1 MPASSIPIIAIVGG
15 GFSGSLVAAQLLRQ
29 SSQPL
34 IIKLIER
41 NPHFLH
47 RGIAYSTHSSSHL
60 LNVPAGNMSAFPD
73 DPGHFLR
80 WVQVHQIT
88 LIDPPWVTDT
98 SSNSFI
104 SRRGYG
110 QYISWVVEESLKV
123 GNPNAKLDIIQDE
136 VVKINQSKQGA
147 TLSLLGS
154 EQIHA
159 QKVILAIGN
168 FPPADP
174 PVSENVSL
182 NKSCY
187 VSNPW
192 SEDSK
197 MSWDDVASC
206 LIVGAGLT
214 MVDWVLS
221 LHDKNFRGKIHV
233 VSRRGLCPK
242 EHDKVTPVQLWLNY
256 KEQQPITIRSI
267 LKQFRM
273 LMNTPGPAKDN
284 WRGLIDALR
293 PFSQEIWQALS
304 LSEQRRFLRH
314 VRSFW
319 DNHRHRLPPITA
331 AILSDLE
338 QSGQLI
344 FYRGRV
350 ESFDDS
356 NGNVQVIIRS
366 RGQKENITLRVDRV
380 LNCTGGECD
389 YRKLQHPLIKGLF
402 IDGLA
407 QPDAIGFGL
416 SVDSNG
422 ALLDGANHKSSIIY
436 TLGPPQKGTL
446 WETTAVPEIRG
457 QAYRLAEELLG
468 AMSIDPANPYQ

>member
-29 SSQPL
+29 SSQPI

-80 WVQVHQIT
+80 WAQTHQAT
-88 LIDPPWVTDT
+88 LIDPPWVMDT
-98 SSNSFI
+98 LSNSFI

-136 VVKINQSKQGA
+136 VVKITQTETGA

-154 EQIHA
+154 EQIQA

-174 PVSENVSL
+174 PVSENVHL
-182 NKSCY
+182 NNPNY

-192 SEDSK
+192 STESK
-197 MSWDDVASC
+197 MGWDHVESC

-221 LHDKNFRGKIHV
+221 LVDNNYRGKIHV
-233 VSRRGLCPK
+233 ISRRGLSPK
-242 EHDKVTPVQLWLNY
+242 VHDKVTPVPLWLNY
-256 KEQQPITIRSI
+256 SDQPITIRSI
-267 LKQFRM
+267 VKQFRT
-273 LMNTPGPAKDN
+273 LMITPGPTKNN

-293 PFSQEIWQALS
+293 PFSKEIWQALS
-304 LSEQRRFLRH
+304 LPEQRRFLRH

-319 DNHRHRLPPITA
+319 DNHRHRISSITA
-331 AILSDLE
+331 DIISDLE
-338 QSGQLI
+338 NNGQLT
-344 FYRGRV
+344 FYKGRV
-350 ESFDDS
+350 ESFEVS
-356 NGNVQVIIRS
+356 NGKVKVVIRHG
-366 RGQKENITLRVDRV
+366 GQKANKTLIVDRV

-389 YRKLQHPLIKGLF
+389 YRKLQHPLIKDLF
-402 IDGLA
+402 IKGLA
-407 QPDAIGFGL
+407 HPDAIGFGL

-422 ALLDGANHKSSIIY
+422 ALLDRAAFKSSVIY
-436 TLGPPQKGTL
+436 TLGPPQKGTF

-457 QAYRLAEELLG
+457 QAYRLAKELLKMMPSD
-468 AMSIDPANPYQ
+468 AVTPSL